1 MNEKQSLLPKKATS
15 RGRHLDGK
23 NNNTKNTELEVERGQ
38 NEQRGIGW
46 CDGKSV
52 SLKCA
57 FMMRAE
63 LLRHL
68 CRALMRLTPD
78 LLILDRHLRVYS
90 PWAPSYCS
98 LSTFPLPFIFFPLIS
113 FPFMHPLLLP
123 ACPHAIFSPFL
134 QCWSPPNSKQMCT
147 CVHMCMCVKEK
158 ECSFLSDVEKDLT
171 LKC

>member
-1 MNEKQSLLPKKATS
+1 
-15 RGRHLDGK
+15 
-23 NNNTKNTELEVERGQ
+23 
-38 NEQRGIGW
+38 
-46 CDGKSV
+46 
-52 SLKCA
+52 
-57 FMMRAE
+57 MMRAE

-158 ECSFLSDVEKDLT
+158 ECSFFIRCRERSHTQMLIFFLITRET
-171 LKC
+171 LILKRDTSAQKA

>member
-1 MNEKQSLLPKKATS
+1 
-15 RGRHLDGK
+15 
-23 NNNTKNTELEVERGQ
+23 
-38 NEQRGIGW
+38 
-46 CDGKSV
+46 
-52 SLKCA
+52 
-57 FMMRAE
+57 MRAE
-63 LLRHL
+63 LLGHL

-134 QCWSPPNSKQMCT
+134 QCWPPPNSKQMCT
-147 CVHMCMCVKEK
+147 CVHMHMCVKEK
-158 ECSFLSDVEKDLT
+158 DCSFYQIQRKISHSNADFLFDYSWDLNYKKRHFCTKGIEKRPK
-171 LKC
+171 KCGRGNDSTINTEDIFNICVKSGL